1 MKILYH
7 LSMDDRVKLMF
18 TQSDCVKLV
27 SIIFTF
33 ETKVIKI
40 LYSFQKIRKLY
51 SNAVTFYVRL
61 NYYIIHKYTIT
72 YNDRHDKK
80 CNK

>member
-27 SIIFTF
+27 SVLFTIKTKTLF
-33 ETKVIKI
+33 EP
-40 LYSFQKIRKLY
+40 
-51 SNAVTFYVRL
+51 
-61 NYYIIHKYTIT
+61 
-72 YNDRHDKK
+72 DKSS
-80 CNK
+80 